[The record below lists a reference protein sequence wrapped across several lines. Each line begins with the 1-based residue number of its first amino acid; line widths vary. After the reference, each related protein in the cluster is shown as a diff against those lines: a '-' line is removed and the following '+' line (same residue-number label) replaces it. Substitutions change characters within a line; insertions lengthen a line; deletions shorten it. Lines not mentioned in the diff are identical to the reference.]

1 MKISKRNRAAQLIV
15 ILCLKELLLQEEDLI
30 LGLVLAMTNPLK
42 SQPME
47 KSQVLRKN
55 QRKKRDHS
63 LSEIIKERQ
72 KDQQQKH
79 AKKYLQNQKA

>member
-1 MKISKRNRAAQLIV
+1 MSKRNRAAQLIA
-15 ILCLKELLLQEEDLI
+15 ILCLKELSLQEEDLI

-55 QRKKRDHS
+55 QRKKRYHS
-63 LSEIIKERQ
+63 LSKLKERQ